1 MESIA
6 FYGKGGI
13 GKSFISANISYYLA
27 KKKRRV
33 LHIGCDPK
41 HDSTILL
48 LKENKPAM
56 TVLDVIGDSITVSD
70 TSKIINEGKL
80 GIDCIES
87 GGPPPGVGCAG
98 RGVARTLEFLQENG
112 VIKSKRYD
120 AVIYDVLGDVV
131 CGGFA
136 APLRLGFAHKVAI
149 VTSEEGMSLY
159 AANNITKAIDT
170 YFENGIN
177 LAGLIVNLKNND
189 ADRKVLYNFA
199 KRLNTEIIGFFKRS
213 PIVSEAE
220 RERKTLIEKYPNS
233 AEAKELGQIA
243 ETLYRHKLKYARP
256 KPMEDEE
263 FFEFIKRG
271 E

>member
-13 GKSFISANISYYLA
+13 GKSFISANVSYYLA
-27 KKKRRV
+27 KKKKRV

-48 LKENKPAM
+48 LKDNVRAM
-56 TVLDVIGDSITVSD
+56 TVLDVIGDNITVSD

-80 GIDCIES
+80 GIECIES

-112 VIKSKRYD
+112 VIKSRRYD

-136 APLRLGFAHKVAI
+136 APLRLGFAHKVVI

-159 AANNITKAIDT
+159 AANNITKAINT
-170 YFENGIN
+170 YFENGIY
-177 LAGLIVNLKNND
+177 LAGLIVNLKNNN
-189 ADRKVLYNFA
+189 ADRKILHNFA
-199 KRLNTEIIGFFKRS
+199 KRIKTEILGFLSRS
-213 PIVSEAE
+213 PLVAEAE
-220 RERKTLIEKYPNS
+220 KERKTLIEKYPDS
-233 AEAKELGQIA
+233 EEAEELGRIA
-243 ETLYRHKLKYARP
+243 ESLYRHKLRYARP
-256 KPMEDEE
+256 RPMEDEE
-263 FFEFIKRG
+263 FFDFIRRG